1 VCCKTLLDRGWGTS
15 FKWDRP
21 FLQSFKKH
29 QLNMANQTCLTFSV
43 SKNCLNSESSLKAG
57 WVAVLLRY
65 LRGNV
70 AQQKLNHS
78 LAMYPNA
85 PYFIILLSLELIRY
99 IAIICVTLIPL
110 TESLKKSFTYR
121 RSVLWNNLP
130 IEAINTTSVATFKN
144 ILRQSSWYYYS

>member
-1 VCCKTLLDRGWGTS
+1 MWQESLRQNRKGCWFLVWIINQTQHASSTKLSAKISFKFTFRGSLLRQEFFKCVVFTLLDRGWGTS
-15 FKWDRP
+15 VKWDSP

-29 QLNMANQTCLTFSV
+29 QLNTANQTCLTFSV

-65 LRGNV
+65 LHGNV

-85 PYFIILLSLELIRY
+85 PYFIILLCL
-99 IAIICVTLIPL
+99 
-110 TESLKKSFTYR
+110 
-121 RSVLWNNLP
+121 
-130 IEAINTTSVATFKN
+130 
-144 ILRQSSWYYYS
+144 SS